1 MAQRT
6 ALVLET
12 NPVITERYLNYT
24 HDSQWRIMLKDNLND
39 FLEKLQHERFNLIVA
54 EESLVPQGIISMLK
68 STGVPLLL
76 STNTK
81 NQETPVL
88 PRNFNR
94 TELLTVFDRLVPDFV
109 DETPKQQE
117 EPENDKVNEILS
129 GLEDEDDFFELSSD
143 SVVSEPSQDQNN
155 ENTENNEKND
165 LFDDQ
170 DDDLFGTSDDNL
182 FDNKNNSADSPES
195 SSNTAG
201 DSFDDDEFLSDSAEP
216 ETNGTTGNI
225 AEKEKKSSRFA
236 PPPPS
241 VFNEKDDEIDNLVNS
256 LSVDFKSVKT
266 EENAQ
271 SAETG
276 KTSKKQNTFQQN
288 NNFDA
293 FLFNEEEPKE
303 FSIDEAEGPEKPEI
317 TLVTPIP
324 ADSRATETAPE
335 PAEQKSGSKSS
346 EDIIR
351 TEVRAW
357 LDKNA
362 RSMIKEIVLEQLAS
376 LSGKNNG

>member
-109 DETPKQQE
+109 EETPKQNE
-117 EPENDKVNEILS
+117 EHEDDKVNEILS

-143 SVVSEPSQDQNN
+143 SVVLEPSQDQNN
-155 ENTENNEKND
+155 ENTGKNN
-165 LFDDQ
+165 LFGDQ
-170 DDDLFGTSDDNL
+170 DDLFSTSDDNL
-182 FDNKNNSADSPES
+182 FDNKNNSVESSES
-195 SSNTAG
+195 SSKTTG

-276 KTSKKQNTFQQN
+276 KTSKKQNTFQPN
-288 NNFDA
+288 NNFDT

-303 FSIDEAEGPEKPEI
+303 FSIDEAEEPEKPEI

-324 ADSRATETAPE
+324 ADGRETETAPE
-335 PAEQKSGSKSS
+335 PAEQKSGSGSS

>member
-81 NQETPVL
+81 NQGTPVL

-109 DETPKQQE
+109 DETPKQPE

-143 SVVSEPSQDQNN
+143 SVVLEPSQDQNN
-155 ENTENNEKND
+155 ENTGKNN
-165 LFDDQ
+165 LFGDQ
-170 DDDLFGTSDDNL
+170 DDLFSTSDDNL
-182 FDNKNNSADSPES
+182 FDNKNNSVESSES
-195 SSNTAG
+195 SSKTTG

-241 VFNEKDDEIDNLVNS
+241 VFNEKDDDIDNLVNS

-266 EENAQ
+266 EENVQ

-276 KTSKKQNTFQQN
+276 KTSKKQNTFQPN
-288 NNFDA
+288 NNFDT
-293 FLFNEEEPKE
+293 FLFNEDEPKE
-303 FSIDEAEGPEKPEI
+303 FSIDEAEEPEKPEI

-324 ADSRATETAPE
+324 ADGRETETAPE
-335 PAEQKSGSKSS
+335 PAEQKSGSGSS

>member
-109 DETPKQQE
+109 EETPKQHE

-143 SVVSEPSQDQNN
+143 SVVLEPSPDQST
-155 ENTENNEKND
+155 ENTERND

-170 DDDLFGTSDDNL
+170 DDLFDTSGDNL

-195 SSNTAG
+195 SSKTAG

-216 ETNGTTGNI
+216 VQDETI
-225 AEKEKKSSRFA
+225 KRIEEKEKKSSRFA

-276 KTSKKQNTFQQN
+276 KTSKKQNTFQPN
-288 NNFDA
+288 NNFDT
-293 FLFNEEEPKE
+293 FLFNEDEPKE
-303 FSIDEAEGPEKPEI
+303 FSIDEAEEPEKPEI
-317 TLVTPIP
+317 TLVTPLP
-324 ADSRATETAPE
+324 ADGRETETAPE
-335 PAEQKSGSKSS
+335 PAEQKSGSGSS

>member
-109 DETPKQQE
+109 EETPKQNE
-117 EPENDKVNEILS
+117 EHEDDKVNEILS

-143 SVVSEPSQDQNN
+143 SVVLEPSQDQNN
-155 ENTENNEKND
+155 ENTGKNN
-165 LFDDQ
+165 LFGDQ
-170 DDDLFGTSDDNL
+170 DDLFSTSDDNL
-182 FDNKNNSADSPES
+182 FDNKNNSVESSES
-195 SSNTAG
+195 SSKTTG

-276 KTSKKQNTFQQN
+276 KTSKKQNTFQPN
-288 NNFDA
+288 NNFDT
-293 FLFNEEEPKE
+293 FLFNEDEPKE
-303 FSIDEAEGPEKPEI
+303 FSIDEAEEPEKPEI

-324 ADSRATETAPE
+324 ADGRETETAPE
-335 PAEQKSGSKSS
+335 PAEQKSGSGSS

>member
-39 FLEKLQHERFNLIVA
+39 FLEKLQHERFHLIVA

-81 NQETPVL
+81 NPSTPVL

-109 DETPKQQE
+109 EETPKQNE
-117 EPENDKVNEILS
+117 EHEDDKVNEILS

-143 SVVSEPSQDQNN
+143 SVVLEPSQDQNN
-155 ENTENNEKND
+155 ENTENAGKNDWFDEQDD
-165 LFDDQ
+165 LFDTK
-170 DDDLFGTSDDNL
+170 GDNL
-182 FDNKNNSADSPES
+182 FDNPDTSSDSPKNS
-195 SSNTAG
+195 SGTTG
-201 DSFDDDEFLSDSAEP
+201 DSFDDDEFLSDSTET
-216 ETNGTTGNI
+216 ETNGTAGNT

-241 VFNEKDDEIDNLVNS
+241 LFNEKDDEIDNLVNS
-256 LSVDFKSVKT
+256 LSVDFKSARP
-266 EENAQ
+266 EE
-271 SAETG
+271 SAPSGETG
-276 KTSKKQNTFQQN
+276 KTAEKQAASRQKDD
-288 NNFDA
+288 FDK
-293 FLFNEEEPKE
+293 FFFNEEEPKE
-303 FSIDEAEGPEKPEI
+303 FSIDEFEDPEKPEI

-324 ADSRATETAPE
+324 AGGSENETAPE
-335 PAEQKSGSKSS
+335 PAERKSGTESS
-346 EDIIR
+346 EEIIKA
-351 TEVRAW
+351 EVRAW

>member
-109 DETPKQQE
+109 EETPKQQE
-117 EPENDKVNEILS
+117 EHENDKVNEILS

-143 SVVSEPSQDQNN
+143 SVVSEPSQDQNT
-155 ENTENNEKND
+155 ENTEKND

-170 DDDLFGTSDDNL
+170 DDLFGTSDDNL
-182 FDNKNNSADSPES
+182 FDNKNNSVDSPEN

-266 EENAQ
+266 EENVQ

-293 FLFNEEEPKE
+293 FLFDDEPKE
-303 FSIDEAEGPEKPEI
+303 FSIDEAEEPEKPEI

-324 ADSRATETAPE
+324 ADGRETETAPE
-335 PAEQKSGSKSS
+335 PAEQSGSESS
-346 EDIIR
+346 EEIIKA
-351 TEVRAW
+351 EVRAW

>member
-109 DETPKQQE
+109 EETPKQNE
-117 EPENDKVNEILS
+117 EHEDDKVNEILS

-143 SVVSEPSQDQNN
+143 SVVLEPSQDQNN
-155 ENTENNEKND
+155 ENTGKNN
-165 LFDDQ
+165 LFGDR
-170 DDDLFGTSDDNL
+170 DDLFSTSDDNL
-182 FDNKNNSADSPES
+182 FDNKNNSVDSSES
-195 SSNTAG
+195 SSKTTG

-236 PPPPS
+236 PPPHS

-276 KTSKKQNTFQQN
+276 KTSKKQNTFQPN
-288 NNFDA
+288 NNFDT
-293 FLFNEEEPKE
+293 FLFNEDEPKE
-303 FSIDEAEGPEKPEI
+303 FSIDEAEEPEKPEI

-324 ADSRATETAPE
+324 ADGRETETAPE
-335 PAEQKSGSKSS
+335 PAEQKSGSGSS